1 MHFLPGPLFA
11 APPLSHAR
19 GAISRSRRKAGG
31 LRPNSQQVKLFLDLF
46 RHPGFV
52 LVNLANLLEGI
63 CYFGMVPLLIA
74 FLQRHFACDDIRS
87 GWILSYYVGLV
98 TLLMFPGGMLCDRLG
113 SRRALIL
120 ALGLV
125 GLGRTALLC
134 STQWGLGGALLSLTV
149 MATGTGIFQ
158 PCVYA
163 AVKEYT
169 RGEQA
174 TAGYSWLYAIMNFGS
189 VLWFL
194 MSPGVRARGDI
205 EGVFTLLTLVTWCN
219 GGFQWLVFRQ
229 SGYRQVESE
238 RRSATL
244 WNKRFLV
251 FIWLLVPIRS
261 LVAHFTTYTLP
272 TAVSRTYPWFE
283 GRLEYCFS
291 LNNFLLFVGTPLLTY
306 LTLRVEVV
314 RLMIVGS
321 LVSALSLVF
330 LMLQPETHW
339 LMAYVVVFSLGEA
352 VWQSRLFEYVAQQ
365 APPGRVGAAMSFAN
379 FPWFVAKTAAGTY
392 SGWMLQR
399 FIPAQGPQRP
409 ELLWG
414 SYLVAAL
421 LTPLSLLLLRRWL
434 AQGLTRPEIEAAGQ

>member
-1 MHFLPGPLFA
+1 MK
-11 APPLSHAR
+11 S
-19 GAISRSRRKAGG
+19 
-31 LRPNSQQVKLFLDLF
+31 FLDLF

-74 FLQRHFACDDIRS
+74 YLQRHFGCADIQA
-87 GWILSYYVGLV
+87 GWILSLYTGLV
-98 TLLMFPGGMLCDRLG
+98 TLLMFPGGAVCDRLG
-113 SRRALIL
+113 PRRALIW

-125 GLGRTALLC
+125 GLGRVLLLC
-134 STQWGLGGALLSLTV
+134 SAQMGLGWALLSLTV

-169 RGEQA
+169 RREQA
-174 TAGYSWLYAIMNFGS
+174 APGYSWLYAIMNFGT

-194 MSPGVRARGDI
+194 MSPAVRAQGDI
-205 EGVFTLLTLVTWCN
+205 EGVFAVLTLVTWVN
-219 GGFQWLVFRQ
+219 WGFQWLCFRQ
-229 SGYRQVESE
+229 PGYGAGARLAGAV
-238 RRSATL
+238 TL

-272 TAVSRTYPWFE
+272 SAVSRSYPWFAD
-283 GRLEYCFS
+283 RLEYCFS
-291 LNNFLLFVGTPLLTY
+291 LNNFLLFVATPLLTY
-306 LTLRVEVV
+306 LTLRVELMW
-314 RLMIVGS
+314 LMIGGS
-321 LVSALSLVF
+321 LVSALALLF
-330 LMLQPETHW
+330 LMLPPETGW
-339 LMAYVVVFSLGEA
+339 LLAFVVVFSLGEA
-352 VWQSRLFEYVAQQ
+352 VWQSRFFEYVAQQ
-365 APPGRVGAAMSFAN
+365 APPGQLGAAMSFAN
-379 FPWFVAKTAAGTY
+379 FPWFVAKTAAGGY

-414 SYLVAAL
+414 AYMLAAL
-421 LTPLSLLLLRRWL
+421 LTPLCLLLLRRWL
-434 AQGLTRPEIEAAGQ
+434 TQGLQAPETEPSPP